1 MVIGAALRSRR
12 RSRLPLEPGTADH
25 VAMVILALVIA
36 AFALFELLAYRYG
49 AESRPG
55 FVERAPHDV

>member
-1 MVIGAALRSRR
+1 MD
-12 RSRLPLEPGTADH
+12 DH
-25 VAMVILALVIA
+25 VVMLLLASVLG

-55 FVERAPHDV
+55 FDGRLERRARRNV

>member
-1 MVIGAALRSRR
+1 
-12 RSRLPLEPGTADH
+12 
-25 VAMVILALVIA
+25 VAMLTLVTVIA

-55 FVERAPHDV
+55 FVERARRDV

>member
-1 MVIGAALRSRR
+1 MI
-12 RSRLPLEPGTADH
+12 DH
-25 VAMVILALVIA
+25 VAMLTLASIIA

-55 FVERAPHDV
+55 FVERARRDV

>member
-1 MVIGAALRSRR
+1 V
-12 RSRLPLEPGTADH
+12 TADH